1 MVRWEVFDREK
12 RFDRYTAKD
21 GRLGDR
27 INFAPT
33 LPSAT
38 AAAAAGLI
46 MPAAFLSVKA
56 LDPKANIKAKLWDDE
71 AWRRR
76 VSALFHPASLTDV
89 LQPLGARAALTYRA
103 CCSEAKTVLCMRQG

>member
-21 GRLGDR
+21 GRQGDR
-27 INFAPT
+27 INFAST

-56 LDPKANIKAKLWDDE
+56 LDAKANPKAKLWDDE
-71 AWRRR
+71 AWRRC
-76 VSALFHPASLTDV
+76 VSVVSSPRLFFLTFVEAARNTGCIELHFALGT
-89 LQPLGARAALTYRA
+89 R
-103 CCSEAKTVLCMRQG
+103 EAI